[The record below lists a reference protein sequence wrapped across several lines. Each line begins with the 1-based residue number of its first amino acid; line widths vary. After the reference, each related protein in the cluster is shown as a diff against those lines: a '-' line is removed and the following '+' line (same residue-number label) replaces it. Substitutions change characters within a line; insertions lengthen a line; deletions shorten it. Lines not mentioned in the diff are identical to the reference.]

1 MLSAT
6 FQEDMPLQM
15 FVFPVNPEARLDP
28 TFEKFLA
35 LPEHPA
41 QVAAEAIAAH
51 REEWIEAWTE
61 VVLR

>member
-1 MLSAT
+1 ML
-6 FQEDMPLQM
+6 
-15 FVFPVNPEARLDP
+15 VFPVNPDAHLNTTLEQ
-28 TFEKFLA
+28 FLA

-41 QVAAEAIAAH
+41 QVEAEAIAAH